1 MNTSQFITETIILI
15 VTPNKQNCSC
25 SERHGVFFTL
35 IKHNYIVLS
44 CKATLI
50 TTFYSIIRHQF
61 RRQFNIAC
69 PDNFVTR
76 FNKSTHIECQ
86 MKYYYYYDIT
96 MNGYNLLQVITVTV

>member
-1 MNTSQFITETIILI
+1 MNISQSTTETMILI

-44 CKATLI
+44 CKATLVS
-50 TTFYSIIRHQF
+50 TFYSIIRHQF
-61 RRQFNIAC
+61 RRQFDIAC

-76 FNKSTHIECQ
+76 FNRSKHLECQ
-86 MKYYYYYDIT
+86 MKYYDIL
-96 MNGYNLLQVITVTV
+96 GYNDVMI